1 MFKHSKGI
9 LTLASTEMWERFSF
23 YTMQYSLVL
32 YATATLAKGGLG
44 FNDSKALQIVG
55 IYGGLAYATPLLG
68 GYIADKWVGRR
79 NAIHLGGILMA
90 IGHFILAFGGIYN
103 FYASLIFIAIGCGLF
118 KPNIT
123 SLVGNLYSKH
133 DEKREA
139 GYNIFYAGINV
150 GALLSGIIGGILNDS
165 FGYYASF
172 GAAGICMVVGVI
184 NFKFFSKSIRHLGTR
199 PAKNIDLQSH
209 EIKTTPFFQLSPSAR
224 NGVYLFLFLSVMNI
238 IWQIAYAQWAGS
250 LNLLAER
257 NTDRVAF
264 GYTIPTLWF
273 ESLNSFFIVII
284 SPVLAIFYTWLQKNK
299 KKIDLSHKLS
309 LGYFLQALACFII
322 IPAVIHVQSNPNF
335 QASPWYQFFFYLSST
350 VAELFT
356 VPVMFAATS
365 ILAPKGY
372 EGRLMGIYIF
382 TALSMGTYLAG
393 ETASLFTQ
401 LGDTKLFLCL
411 GIVTF
416 VFGVIHILI
425 NKKINKYEFAAIQ
438 HEHS

>member
-1 MFKHSKGI
+1 MFKQSKGVF
-9 LTLASTEMWERFSF
+9 TLATTEMWERFSF
-23 YTMQYSLVL
+23 YTMQYTLVL

-44 FNDSKALQIVG
+44 FSDSKSLQIVG

-68 GYIADKWVGRR
+68 GYIADKWIGRR

-103 FYASLIFIAIGCGLF
+103 FYFSLIFIALGVGLF

-139 GYNIFYAGINV
+139 GYNLFYAGINV
-150 GALLSGIIGGILNDS
+150 GALLSGIVGGILNDS

-172 GAAGICMVVGVI
+172 TAAGICMIIGVI
-184 NFKFFSKSIRHLGTR
+184 NFKFFSNSIRHLG
-199 PAKNIDLQSH
+199 AKPKKNTTENSH
-209 EIKTTPFFQLSPSAR
+209 EIKTTPFFQLSVPAR
-224 NGVYLFLFLSVMNI
+224 NGVYLFLILSVMNI

-273 ESLNSFFIVII
+273 ESLNSLFIVII
-284 SPVLAIFYTWLQKNK
+284 SPLLAIFYIWLQKNK
-299 KKIDLSHKLS
+299 KKIDLSYKLS

-322 IPAVIHVQSNPNF
+322 IPAVIHVQTNPHF
-335 QASPWYQFFFYLSST
+335 QASPWYQVCFYLFST

-365 ILAPKGY
+365 VLAPKGY
-372 EGRLMGIYIF
+372 EGRLMGICIF
-382 TALSMGTYLAG
+382 AALSMGTYFAG
-393 ETASLFTQ
+393 LTASLFTE

-411 GIVTF
+411 GVVTF
-416 VFGVIHILI
+416 VFGIIHIFI
-425 NKKINKYEFAAIQ
+425 NKKVKHYELEAIKG
-438 HEHS
+438 